1 VKYQDYYATLGVAKN
16 ASQDEI
22 KKAYRKLAQKYHPDR
37 NKEPEAEARFKE
49 INEAYDVLG
58 DAEKR
63 ARYDAL
69 GAGYHAGDDFRPP
82 PGSGFDTDQFGFG
95 GGFGGGD
102 FSDFFSTFFGNRGAG
117 PQAGRRGRAGS
128 AGWSQPRRGADY
140 EVTVGLTLREMIEGG
155 KKSISF
161 NHPES
166 GPKTLSITIPKGLQ
180 PGKKIRLAGQGGR
193 GAGGPDGDL
202 MVVARLEDPA
212 DFEVDGKD
220 VSLTVPITPW
230 EAALGEKITV
240 PTPSGTKVEL
250 TVPAGTQSGKRMR
263 LRNRGLAGGDF
274 YIILQI
280 HTPPA
285 LTDEARDFY
294 REMRASMPF
303 SPRMDWPSGNS

>member
-1 VKYQDYYATLGVAKN
+1 MKYQDYYATLGVAKN

-37 NKEPEAEARFKE
+37 NKAAEAEARFKE

-82 PGSGFDTDQFGFG
+82 PGGGFDPNQFGYG

-102 FSDFFSTFFGNRGAG
+102 FSDFFSAIFGNRAGA
-117 PQAGRRGRAGS
+117 AGGRGRS
-128 AGWSQPRRGADY
+128 GWAQPQRGADY
-140 EVTVGLTLREMIEGG
+140 EVPVGLTLKEMIEGG

-161 NHPES
+161 THPDT
-166 GPKTLSITIPKGLQ
+166 GPRTLSIGIPKGVQ
-180 PGKKIRLAGQGGR
+180 PGKKIRLAGQGGQ
-193 GAGGPDGDL
+193 GANGGPNGDL
-202 MVVARLEDPA
+202 MVVVKLQDPNG
-212 DFEVDGKD
+212 FEVDGKD

-230 EAALGEKITV
+230 EAALGEKVTV
-240 PTPSGTKVEL
+240 PTPSGTKVDL
-250 TVPAGTQSGKRMR
+250 TIPAGTQSGRRMR

-274 YIILQI
+274 YIVLQI

-285 LTDEARDFY
+285 KTEEARDFY
-294 REMRASMPF
+294 REMQASMPF
-303 SPRMDWPSGNS
+303 NPREGG